1 MAGIQIGIHISR
13 WSVAPVYGNDLVC
26 SRRNEAQTRITVS
39 DHSATSGLT
48 IALIAKYALLVVAA
62 LTLPIFIF
70 KIFIIPLKILVGL
83 KAISLLNSLLLGTLL
98 LKSKFGKYA
107 WGGIGLPNPGPGPGP
122 GYPYPGASAASSA
135 SSSASSSAA
144 SDSLERDEYVDIV
157 QPGEDLK
164 RILEYVKTRNK
175 NW

>member
-1 MAGIQIGIHISR
+1 MVGSHNFFSCLIHR
-13 WSVAPVYGNDLVC
+13 WSVAPAYGNDLVC

-39 DHSATSGLT
+39 DHSSSSGLT
-48 IALIAKYALLVVAA
+48 IALIVKYALLVLAA

-70 KIFIIPLKILVGL
+70 KIFIIPFKLLVGL
-83 KAISLLNSLLLGTLL
+83 KAISLLNSVLLGTLL
-98 LKSKFGKYA
+98 LKSKIGKFG
-107 WGGIGLPNPGPGPGP
+107 WPGMGP
-122 GYPYPGASAASSA
+122 GYPYPGAAPASSA
-135 SSSASSSAA
+135 SSSASASSSSAS